1 MKEREL
7 LALTEEMYKKANETL
22 IKLLLELGLPWE
34 DIFNKDSE
42 EMATL
47 KAFFEMWNTCNE
59 YALEMAKRLDK
70 INDIDEKLDM
80 VVKQLRDKK

>member
-7 LALTEEMYKKANETL
+7 LALTEEMFDKANGALTKMLVESGVTLETVL
-22 IKLLLELGLPWE
+22 
-34 DIFNKDSE
+34 NMDSE
-42 EMATL
+42 EMEAL
-47 KAFFEMWNTCNE
+47 KTFFELWNVCKE
-59 YALEMAKRLDK
+59 YTLEMAKRLDK

>member
-7 LALTEEMYKKANETL
+7 VTLTEEMFDKVNETL
-22 IKLLLELGLPWE
+22 MKMLLESGVTLETVL
-34 DIFNKDSE
+34 NMDSE

-47 KAFFEMWNTCNE
+47 KTYFELWNTSKE
-59 YALEMAKRLDK
+59 YSLEMAKRLDK

>member
-7 LALTEEMYKKANETL
+7 LTLTEELFDKVNETL
-22 IKLLLELGLPWE
+22 MKMLLESGVTLETVL
-34 DIFNKDSE
+34 NMDSE

-47 KAFFEMWNTCNE
+47 KTFFELRNACKE
-59 YALEMAKRLDK
+59 YFLEMAKRLDK

>member
-7 LALTEEMYKKANETL
+7 VTLTEELFDKVNET
-22 IKLLLELGLPWE
+22 IMKMLLESGVTLETVL
-34 DIFNKDSE
+34 NMDSE

-47 KAFFEMWNTCNE
+47 KTFFELRNTCKE
-59 YALEMAKRLDK
+59 YFLEMAKRLDK

>member
-7 LALTEEMYKKANETL
+7 LTLTEEMFDKTNETL
-22 IKLLLELGLPWE
+22 TKMLLESGVTLETVL
-34 DIFNKDSE
+34 NMDSE
-42 EMATL
+42 EMANL
-47 KAFFEMWNTCNE
+47 KTFFELWNACKE
-59 YALEMAKRLDK
+59 YSLEMAKRLDK

>member
-1 MKEREL
+1 MKEKEL
-7 LALTEEMYKKANETL
+7 LTLTEEMFDKTNETL
-22 IKLLLELGLPWE
+22 TKMLVESGVTLETVL
-34 DIFNKDSE
+34 DMDSE

-47 KAFFEMWNTCNE
+47 KTFFELWNACKE
-59 YALEMAKRLDK
+59 YFLEMAKRLDK

>member
-7 LALTEEMYKKANETL
+7 VTLTEEMFDKVNETL
-22 IKLLLELGLPWE
+22 MKMLLESGVTLETVL
-34 DIFNKDSE
+34 NMDSE
-42 EMATL
+42 EMEAL
-47 KAFFEMWNTCNE
+47 KTFFELRNACKE
-59 YALEMAKRLDK
+59 YFLEMAKRLDK

>member
-7 LALTEEMYKKANETL
+7 VTLTEEMFDKVNETL
-22 IKLLLELGLPWE
+22 MKMLLESGVTLETVL
-34 DIFNKDSE
+34 NMDSE

-47 KAFFEMWNTCNE
+47 KTFFELWNTCTE
-59 YALEMAKRLDK
+59 YSLEMAKRLDK

>member
-7 LALTEEMYKKANETL
+7 VILTEEMFDKANETL
-22 IKLLLELGLPWE
+22 MKMLLESGVTLETVL
-34 DIFNKDSE
+34 NMDSE

-47 KAFFEMWNTCNE
+47 KTFFELWNVCKE
-59 YALEMAKRLDK
+59 YSLEMAKRLDK

>member
-7 LALTEEMYKKANETL
+7 LTLTEEMFNKANEALTKMLVESGVTL
-22 IKLLLELGLPWE
+22 ETVL
-34 DIFNKDSE
+34 NMDSE
-42 EMATL
+42 EMEAL
-47 KAFFEMWNTCNE
+47 KTFFELWNVCEE
-59 YALEMAKRLDK
+59 YSLEMAKRLDK

>member
-7 LALTEEMYKKANETL
+7 LTLTEEMFDKTNETL
-22 IKLLLELGLPWE
+22 TKMLLESGVTLE
-34 DIFNKDSE
+34 AIFNMDSE

-47 KAFFEMWNTCNE
+47 KTFFELWNTCKK
-59 YALEMAKRLDK
+59 YFLEMAKRLDK

>member
-7 LALTEEMYKKANETL
+7 LTLTEEMFDKTNETL
-22 IKLLLELGLPWE
+22 TKMLEESGVTLETVL
-34 DIFNKDSE
+34 NMDSE
-42 EMATL
+42 EIATL
-47 KAFFEMWNTCNE
+47 KTFFELWNMCKE
-59 YALEMAKRLDK
+59 YSLEMAKRLDK

>member
-7 LALTEEMYKKANETL
+7 LALTQEMFDKVNETL
-22 IKLLLELGLPWE
+22 MKMLLESGVTLETVL
-34 DIFNKDSE
+34 NMDSE
-42 EMATL
+42 EIATL
-47 KAFFEMWNTCNE
+47 KTFFELWNTCKE
-59 YALEMAKRLDK
+59 YSLEMAKRLDK